1 MTRRYHVRWRLL
13 LFLIALLVVLPLV
26 LWLTT
31 GIDISPF
38 VVAWVLVVLVGAGG
52 AGLRMLAG
60 RWYREDPT
68 EIARRETD
76 RKFERP
82 RDERGLL

>member
-1 MTRRYHVRWRLL
+1 MRHRYHVRWRLL
-13 LFLIALLVVLPLV
+13 LALVGLLVVLPLG

-31 GIDISPF
+31 GIDITPF
-38 VVAWVLVVLVGAGG
+38 VAAWVLVVLVGAGG

-60 RWYREDPT
+60 RWDREDPT

-76 RKFERP
+76 RRFERP